1 MKRSPSAY
9 KIVIMLWVQ
18 LKQKNL
24 CIIQLVIIVCCMICL
39 WYKYEIWKYL
49 KTINWFQFIYLYY
62 YYTSKGVLNIL
73 VIKFQR
79 IFRNAVKWKCCLYK
93 GPCLKYTSDA
103 TISSYYARTGI
114 PFRHSSKFFY
124 IQR

>member
-1 MKRSPSAY
+1 MPGQEG
-9 KIVIMLWVQ
+9 VVQ
-18 LKQKNL
+18 FGIGEAFAMVKMDSDCSSLLKVRFFDK
-24 CIIQLVIIVCCMICL
+24 
-39 WYKYEIWKYL
+39 
-49 KTINWFQFIYLYY
+49 
-62 YYTSKGVLNIL
+62 L
-73 VIKFQR
+73 VIKLQC